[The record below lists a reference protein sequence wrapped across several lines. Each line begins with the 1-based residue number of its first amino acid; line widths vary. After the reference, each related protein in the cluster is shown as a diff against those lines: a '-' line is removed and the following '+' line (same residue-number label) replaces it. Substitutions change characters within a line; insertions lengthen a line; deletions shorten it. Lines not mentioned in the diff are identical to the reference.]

1 MKISF
6 DKYLSRVANIVLSI
20 LVGLMV
26 LAVLLQ
32 VFYRYVLL
40 SPLSWSEE
48 LARFTFVWITFLGG
62 AMALGKHLHFGIDY
76 MVNKFPPKFKELLEV
91 MTMGLI
97 LVFVVVLFF
106 KGVAVAGAARDFK
119 SAGLGMRMDLV
130 YGVIPLSSLIMAY
143 YTISDIMTAVRKL
156 LNRRD

>member
-6 DKYLSRVANIVLSI
+6 DKYLSRGANIVLSV

-76 MVNKFPPKFKELLEV
+76 FVNKFPPKFKELLEV
-91 MTMGLI
+91 MTMSLV

-106 KGVAVAGAARDFK
+106 KGVAVAGAARTFK

-143 YTISDIMTAVRKL
+143 YAISEIITAARKFL
-156 LNRRD
+156 SRGD

>member
-6 DKYLSRVANIVLSI
+6 DKYLSRGANIVLSI

-26 LAVLLQ
+26 LTVLLQ

-76 MVNKFPPKFKELLEV
+76 FVNKFPPKLRELLEA
-91 MTMGLI
+91 MTTSLV
-97 LVFVVVLFF
+97 LVFVIVLFF
-106 KGVAVAGAARDFK
+106 KGVAVAGAARTFK

-143 YTISDIMTAVRKL
+143 YAISEIIAAARKFL
-156 LNRRD
+156 SRGD

>member
-1 MKISF
+1 
-6 DKYLSRVANIVLSI
+6 
-20 LVGLMV
+20 
-26 LAVLLQ
+26 
-32 VFYRYVLL
+32 
-40 SPLSWSEE
+40 
-48 LARFTFVWITFLGG
+48 
-62 AMALGKHLHFGIDY
+62 MALGKHLHFGIDY

>member
-6 DKYLSRVANIVLSI
+6 DKYLSRGANIVLSV

-76 MVNKFPPKFKELLEV
+76 FVNKFPSKFRELLEV
-91 MTMGLI
+91 MTMSLI

-106 KGVAVAGAARDFK
+106 KGAAVAGAARTFK

-143 YTISDIMTAVRKL
+143 YAISEIITAARKFL
-156 LNRRD
+156 SRGD